1 MDEELSR
8 GSFGLLTTELPHGFA
23 VRYTPMVEP
32 AEVGGYWYDLLALE
46 HDRIG
51 VVVGDFVGRA
61 LPAEAVMGRLRSAAQ
76 ARLRRTGDPVQTLD
90 ELDRFVSRAPAA
102 AGTTVFCAGIDQAE
116 STVCYSSAG
125 HPPPIVVAAD
135 AAQQTLDRAQ
145 GPALGVAEPRSRME
159 TAVPLPQGATM
170 LLYTGGV
177 SEVRDER
184 AVAALE
190 DCAELHPEQIAEQVM
205 TTLAPRAGDDDVA
218 LLLYRHRPAP
228 LNLSISAEP
237 TSLATIR
244 AHMRRWLPAA
254 AVDPDTAADVLLA
267 VGEAASNAAE
277 HATVGARHRVELTV
291 TASVT
296 GEGLR
301 MTVSDNGC
309 WKPPPEFPGNRGH
322 GIRLIDALVDT
333 VYLTATEHGTTVEM
347 LKELR

>member
-1 MDEELSR
+1 MCAKLD
-8 GSFGLLTTELPHGFA
+8 G
-23 VRYTPMVEP
+23 M
-32 AEVGGYWYDLLALE
+32 
-46 HDRIG
+46 
-51 VVVGDFVGRA
+51 
-61 LPAEAVMGRLRSAAQ
+61 RLK
-76 ARLRRTGDPVQTLD
+76 G
-90 ELDRFVSRAPAA
+90 A
-102 AGTTVFCAGIDQAE
+102 AGTTATRLRTAARV
-116 STVCYSSAG
+116 SA
-125 HPPPIVVAAD
+125 
-135 AAQQTLDRAQ
+135 
-145 GPALGVAEPRSRME
+145 
-159 TAVPLPQGATM
+159 
-170 LLYTGGV
+170 
-177 SEVRDER
+177 
-184 AVAALE
+184 
-190 DCAELHPEQIAEQVM
+190 
-205 TTLAPRAGDDDVA
+205 TLAPRAGDDDVA